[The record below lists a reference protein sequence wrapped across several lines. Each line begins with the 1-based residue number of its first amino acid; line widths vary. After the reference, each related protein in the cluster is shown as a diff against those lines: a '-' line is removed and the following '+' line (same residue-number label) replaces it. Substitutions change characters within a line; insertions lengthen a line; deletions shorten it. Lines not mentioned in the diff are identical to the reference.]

1 METTIY
7 IVLGLSFLLNIIL
20 IYRGYKL
27 VGELE
32 SFQNEYVEF
41 EENTIQTLQNM
52 LDEMKA
58 LDIRGS
64 FESDDEVGV
73 VFNELKDIIERYKNN
88 IQ

>member
-73 VFNELKDIIERYKNN
+73 VFNELKDVIEKYRNN
-88 IQ
+88 F

>member
-7 IVLGLSFLLNIIL
+7 IVLGISFLLNIIL

-27 VGELE
+27 IGELE

-73 VFNELKDIIERYKNN
+73 VFNELKDVIEKYRNN
-88 IQ
+88 F